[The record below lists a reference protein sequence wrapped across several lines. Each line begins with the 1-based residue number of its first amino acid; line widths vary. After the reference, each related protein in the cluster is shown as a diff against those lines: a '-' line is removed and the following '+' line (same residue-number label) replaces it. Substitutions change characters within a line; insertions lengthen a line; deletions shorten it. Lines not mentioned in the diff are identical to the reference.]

1 MLLSTL
7 NIIISIYAIL
17 SVAGVVVTFIGII
30 VAIGITILV
39 GLSVDYVLHIA
50 NSYNESE
57 EKTRYEKVSM
67 AILEIGVS
75 VFSAAITTLGS
86 ATLLLFTTVLFFVRF
101 GLFVFLTITLSFF
114 YAFGLFVAL
123 VLLAGPV
130 GRQGSLLGCWRRCTT
145 DDD

>member
-1 MLLSTL
+1 MLNLL
-7 NIIISIYAIL
+7 QIYAIL

-30 VAIGITILV
+30 VAIGWELGIIESICITILV

-86 ATLLLFTTVLFFVRF
+86 ATLLLFTTVLFFVRCD
-101 GLFVFLTITLSFF
+101 G
-114 YAFGLFVAL
+114 
-123 VLLAGPV
+123 
-130 GRQGSLLGCWRRCTT
+130 
-145 DDD
+145 